1 LAIAPAH
8 RILSMTHSDGPSRRS
23 FLKSSALS
31 AAALSASGSLGA
43 LRAAGAVHG
52 GARAQLKIGLVGC
65 GGRGSGAGVQALTA
79 DRENILWALGDAFQ
93 NRLDDGL
100 GNITEAMKETG
111 RDKEQIQV
119 PKERQFVGLD
129 SIDKV
134 LDSGIDVVL
143 LASPPGFRPMQ
154 IEKAVSK
161 GVHIF
166 AEKPVATDAPGVRR
180 ALAACAQAKSKGLT
194 FVSGLCYRYHD
205 DRREVIKR
213 IQDGAIGDVLAIEGN
228 YLTGELWSK
237 KREEGWGELEYQLR
251 NWLYYPWLSGDL
263 IAEQHIHTLDVM
275 ACIKKDQYPVRCH
288 SLGGRQKRTDAR
300 YGTVYDHFATVYEWA
315 DGSKGFSYCRQQS
328 QCFTNVNEYVIGSKG
343 RADVFGGRVGADV
356 VGAGKKTRDMYQN
369 EHDEMFA
376 AIRAGKPIDNSAY
389 MCHSTLMALM
399 GRMAAYSGQ
408 EVHWDQALASKEVLM
423 PDRLSFDAPPP
434 RFDIAVPGVSKFS

>member
-1 LAIAPAH
+1 
-8 RILSMTHSDGPSRRS
+8 MTHPAGSSRRS

-43 LRAAGAVHG
+43 LRAAGPVHG

-65 GGRGSGAGVQALTA
+65 GGRGSGAGTQALNA
-79 DRENILWALGDAFQ
+79 HPENVLWAVGDAFQ
-93 NRLDDGL
+93 DRLESGL
-100 GNITEAMKETG
+100 GGITEALKESQ
-111 RDKEQIQV
+111 RDKAQIQV
-119 PKERQFVGLD
+119 PKERQFTGLD
-129 SIDKV
+129 AIDKV

-143 LASPPGFRPMQ
+143 LATPPGFRPMQ
-154 IEKAVSK
+154 IEKAVQK

-205 DRREVIKR
+205 ERRAIVKR

-228 YLTGELWSK
+228 YLTGELWSFDRK
-237 KREEGWGELEYQLR
+237 PGWGDLEYELR

-275 ACIKKDQYPVRCH
+275 AWIKKDQYPVKCH
-288 SLGGRQKRTDAR
+288 SLGGRQKRTDAKF
-300 YGTVYDHFATVYEWA
+300 GTVYDHFATVYEWA
-315 DGSKGFSYCRQQS
+315 DGTKGFSACRQQHG
-328 QCFTNVNEYVIGSKG
+328 CFTNVNEYVIGTKG
-343 RADVFGGRVGADV
+343 KADVFGGHITGAESAEF
-356 VGAGKKTRDMYQN
+356 GGKTRDMYQN

-376 AIRAGKPIDNSAY
+376 AIRAGKQIDNSAD

-399 GRMAAYSGQ
+399 GRMAAYSGR
-408 EVHWDQALASKEVLM
+408 EVSWEQALASKEVLM
-423 PDRLSFDAPPP
+423 PERLSFDMTPP
-434 RFDIAVPGVSKFS
+434 RFEIAVPGVTKFA

>member
-1 LAIAPAH
+1 
-8 RILSMTHSDGPSRRS
+8 MTHPAGSSRRS

-43 LRAAGAVHG
+43 LRAAGPVHG
-52 GARAQLKIGLVGC
+52 GARAVLKIGLVGC
-65 GGRGSGAGVQALTA
+65 GGRGSGAGTQALNA
-79 DRENILWALGDAFQ
+79 HPENVLWAVGDAFQ
-93 NRLDDGL
+93 DHLDAGL
-100 GNITEAMKETG
+100 GGITEALKESQ
-111 RDKEQIQV
+111 RDKVQIQV
-119 PKERQFVGLD
+119 PKERQFLGLD
-129 SIDKV
+129 AIDKV

-143 LASPPGFRPMQ
+143 LATPPGFRPMQ
-154 IEKAVSK
+154 IEKAVQK

-205 DRREVIKR
+205 ERRAIVKS

-228 YLTGELWSK
+228 YLTGELWNF
-237 KREEGWGELEYQLR
+237 KRESGWGDLEYQLR

-275 ACIKKDQYPVRCH
+275 AWIKKDQYPVKCH
-288 SLGGRQKRTDAR
+288 SLGGRQKRTDAKF
-300 YGTVYDHFATVYEWA
+300 GTVYDHFATVYEWA
-315 DGSKGFSYCRQQS
+315 DGTKGFSYCRQQDE
-328 QCFTNVNEYVIGSKG
+328 CFRNVNEYVLGTKG
-343 RADVFGGRVGADV
+343 KADVFGGHITGAKSAEF
-356 VGAGKKTRDMYQN
+356 GGKTRDMYQN

-399 GRMAAYSGQ
+399 GRMAAYSGK
-408 EVHWDQALASKEVLM
+408 EVSWEQALASKEVLM
-423 PDRLSFDAPPP
+423 PDRLSFDMTPP
-434 RFDIAVPGVSKFS
+434 RSEIAVPGVTKLA